1 VPELR
6 AKRHLLDS
14 GLLFTG
20 GERAH
25 CRNRPDPYA
34 SLGGLFAAKEAFIKA
49 VSSLGGAPAYTFP
62 DIEVVHGPAG
72 QPRIRPRGP
81 IGRWCAERQLTVELS
96 ISHTGDLAGAVVV
109 LLSQGGGGAGPDRAA
124 RSEPDQ
130 SQADQTCAETRGS
143 DAVSAADLLDLVEH
157 RCEVA
162 LRPNDFDWAGHLN
175 NSVYPQLLETGR
187 WEWGLANGVDVRN
200 SQLIAVVVQLHLDY
214 LIPVLWDPV
223 GRVAVRSSV
232 AEQSPYSFTLA
243 QDVERTDGTVVARGL
258 VKLSLVDRETQ
269 RIHRANRR
277 SLFGVRE
284 EPRED
289 VRADVR
295 ADLGAGVPAGAYGGA
310 A

>member
-1 VPELR
+1 M
-6 AKRHLLDS
+6 LDS

-25 CRNRPDPYA
+25 CRTRPDPYA
-34 SLGGLFAAKEAFIKA
+34 SLGGLFAAKEAFVKA

-72 QPRIRPRGP
+72 QPRIRPRGQ

-109 LLSQGGGGAGPDRAA
+109 LLSQDGDGATAADRAA
-124 RSEPDQ
+124 RRRPEPNEPEPSQPEQ
-130 SQADQTCAETRGS
+130 SQPEQSQAETRGS

-223 GRVAVRSSV
+223 GRVAVRSRV

-243 QDVERTDGTVVARGL
+243 QDVERTDGTVVARGM
-258 VKLSLVDRETQ
+258 VKLSLVDRGTQ
-269 RIHRANRR
+269 RIHRANRH
-277 SLFGVRE
+277 SLFGVRA
-284 EPRED
+284 EPS
-289 VRADVR
+289 
-295 ADLGAGVPAGAYGGA
+295 AGVPVGAYGGA

>member
-1 VPELR
+1 MPELR

-25 CRNRPDPYA
+25 CRSRPDPYA
-34 SLGGLFAAKEAFIKA
+34 SLGGLFAAKEAFVKA

-72 QPRIRPRGP
+72 QPRIRPRGA
-81 IGRWCAERQLTVELS
+81 IGRWCAARQLTVELS

-109 LLSQGGGGAGPDRAA
+109 LLSQGGDGAAPDRATQKQPA
-124 RSEPDQ
+124 EQRAEL
-130 SQADQTCAETRGS
+130 SQADQSCAETRGS

-223 GRVAVRSSV
+223 GRVAVRSRV

-277 SLFGVRE
+277 SLFGVRAE
-284 EPRED
+284 
-289 VRADVR
+289 
-295 ADLGAGVPAGAYGGA
+295 LSAGVPAGAFGGA